1 MELEMLEK
9 SWANLDKK
17 MQQAS
22 IFNQRLI
29 DTIISS
35 RALSTIDKIKK
46 LYYAFYV
53 VLTIEVVILI
63 GILAG
68 NPFDFKHRLSFV
80 PYGLLLIGV
89 IIAFLNLLSISQ
101 SIHRLSPGDAI
112 DQYIK
117 GIVAVYDKNKKFE
130 KWFGISLFSVGLLVP
145 FSFLPA
151 KIERLGV
158 AGALLDTFIMI
169 TICLAC
175 YAVAFKLGAFKNPYK
190 ARLEK
195 DLVDWTEL
203 KELATKLE

>member
-9 SWANLDKK
+9 SWENLDKK
-17 MQQAS
+17 MQQAA
-22 IFNQRLI
+22 ILNQKLI

-35 RALSTIDKIKK
+35 RALSTIDKIKR
-46 LYYAFYV
+46 LYYSFYI
-53 VLTIEVVILI
+53 VLTIEVVILV

-68 NPFDFKHRLSFV
+68 NPFDFKHKLSFV

-101 SIHRLSPGDAI
+101 SIHKLSPGNAI
-112 DQYIK
+112 DQYIR
-117 GIVAVYDKNKKFE
+117 GIVTIYDRNKRFE
-130 KWFGISLFSVGLLVP
+130 NWFGISLFSVGLLVP

-151 KIERLGV
+151 KIDRVGV
-158 AGALLDTFIMI
+158 TGALFDTFLMI

-175 YAVAFKLGAFKNPYK
+175 YVVAFKLGAFKNPYK

-195 DLVDWTEL
+195 DLIDWNEL
-203 KELATKLE
+203 RELSTKLE